1 MAYQLR
7 DRHGASRAVA
17 YLMMAAAPFVMLT
30 GVVLNRGLPLPTQF
44 AVMLTS
50 VAVGVGAWACWY
62 RPHALPDYFWL
73 IAPFVA
79 TTLISGLN
87 LITKDA
93 STGSQLF
100 YLWPVLYA
108 ANFLSRRVIYL
119 NIAAVLVGE
128 ALVVLFALGAKDAL
142 ADWAAMALALTMTA
156 VVVVSLR
163 ERGDQ
168 LMRRLAGQALADPL
182 TGLANRRSFDEALET
197 AGAWAARTG
206 RPLALITVDVDYFKT
221 INDTYGHAAGDRALQ
236 AVAGVL
242 RSVAEQEDV
251 VARLGGD
258 EFVMLVRADKRG
270 ALRATEALRD
280 GVAAISDL
288 PSGPP
293 GLSLGV
299 AVLPD
304 DADTVEKLVTAS
316 DAALYEAKSRGRGQV
331 AMAHGRE
338 SGSVWQNVDRLP
350 AADQPV
356 ETDAAVRA

>member
-7 DRHGASRAVA
+7 DRHGAARAVA
-17 YLMMAAAPFVMLT
+17 YLLVAAAPFVMLT
-30 GVVLNRGLPLPTQF
+30 GVVLNRGLPLPTQL
-44 AVMLTS
+44 AVIITS
-50 VAVGVGAWACWY
+50 LVVGFGAWGCWFH
-62 RPHALPDYFWL
+62 PHRLPDYFWL

-79 TTLISGLN
+79 TTLITGLN
-87 LITKDA
+87 LITRDA

-119 NIAAVLVGE
+119 NIAAVLVGD
-128 ALVVLFALGAKDAL
+128 ALVVAVVLNPKDAL
-142 ADWAAMALALTMTA
+142 ADWAAMALALIMTV

-163 ERGDQ
+163 ERGDR
-168 LMRRLAGQALADPL
+168 LLRRLEGQALADPL
-182 TGLANRRSFDEALET
+182 TGLANRRSFDEELQA

-206 RPLALITVDVDYFKT
+206 RPLALVTVDLDYFKT
-221 INDTYGHAAGDRALQ
+221 INDTYGHTAGDRALQ
-236 AVAGVL
+236 AVAGAL
-242 RSVAEQEDV
+242 RSVAEQDDV

-258 EFVMLVRADKRG
+258 EFVMLLRADKRG
-270 ALRATEALRD
+270 ALRTTEALRD
-280 GVAAISDL
+280 MVAGIADL

-331 AMAHGRE
+331 AVAHGR
-338 SGSVWQNVDRLP
+338 GPGPARQNVDRIS
-350 AADQPV
+350 AADRTAD
-356 ETDAAVRA
+356 TDATIGA